1 MALGL
6 RRDALKAVTAAITSA
21 NPELLMRQALHV
33 RGSTLQAKKARVDLS
48 DYRRILVI
56 GGGKA
61 SGGMVAGLERVL
73 GGWITAGVVN
83 VPDYLKEKSPNRKI
97 SFNHATHPLP
107 SHNGANGVRR
117 MLSLIG
123 TPAKNDLV
131 ICVVSGGA
139 SSMMPFPALGLR
151 LSEKRRVTQ
160 TLLASGASIVETNI
174 VRKHL
179 SWIKGG
185 RLGQLLFPATIL
197 TLILSDVVGNRLED
211 IGSGPTAPD
220 PSTYADAKRVLEKY
234 GAWDMTP
241 RPARRILENGVAGR
255 IKETPKPGS
264 RLFRRVSN
272 VIIGDNSTA
281 CRAAAESLR
290 HDGYKTKIPNTNLEG
305 DARHAGQFLS
315 RKLGE
320 VYRRRF
326 SLVRPVALV
335 IGGETTVTVKAKGKG
350 GRNQELV
357 LSASLG
363 IHEMTN
369 VLIAS
374 AGTDGVDGNTDA
386 AGAIA
391 DGKTVRRGLKRG
403 LSPEEY
409 LGKNDSYSYFREL
422 GDLIRTG
429 PTGTN
434 VNDITIAL
442 AGVSRQ

>member
-1 MALGL
+1 LDL
-6 RRDALKAVTAAITSA
+6 RRDALKAVTAAIRSA
-21 NPELLMRQALHV
+21 NPELLMRRALLIH
-33 RGSTLQAKKARVDLS
+33 GSTLQARQTRVDLS

-61 SGGMVAGLERVL
+61 CAGMVAGLERVL
-73 GGWITAGVVN
+73 GGWITSGLVN
-83 VPDYLKEKSPNRKI
+83 VPDYLKGKSPSPRI
-97 SFNHATHPLP
+97 GFNPTTHPLP
-107 SHNGANGVRR
+107 SQSGVNGVKR

-123 TPAKNDLV
+123 TPAKDDLV

-139 SSMMPFPALGLR
+139 SSMMPFPAPGLR
-151 LSEKRRVTQ
+151 LSEKRQVTQ
-160 TLLASGASIVETNI
+160 TLLASGASIVETNT

-179 SWIKGG
+179 SRIKGG
-185 RLGQLLFPATIL
+185 RLAELLFPATIL
-197 TLILSDVVGNRLED
+197 TLILSDVVGNRIEN

-220 PSTYADAKRVLEKY
+220 PSTYADAKQVLEKY
-234 GAWDMTP
+234 RAWDITP
-241 RPARRILENGVAGR
+241 RPARKILENGVAGR
-255 IKETPKPGS
+255 IRETPKPGS
-264 RLFRRVSN
+264 RLFRRVFN

-281 CRAAAESLR
+281 CQAAVESLR
-290 HDGYKTKIPNTNLEG
+290 HDGYRTRVLSTSLEG
-305 DARHAGQFLS
+305 DARRAGRLIS
-315 RKLGE
+315 RRLWE

-326 SLVRPVALV
+326 SLGRPVALV
-335 IGGETTVTVKAKGKG
+335 IGGETTVTVRAKGKG

-363 IHEMTN
+363 ISEMTN

-391 DGKTVRRGLKRG
+391 DGTTVRRGLKRG

-409 LGKNDSYSYFREL
+409 LGKNASYSYFRRL
-422 GDLIRTG
+422 GDLIKTG

-442 AGVSRQ
+442 SGVSRE

>member
-1 MALGL
+1 MDL
-6 RRDALKAVTAAITSA
+6 RQDALKAVTAAISGA
-21 NPELLMRQALHV
+21 NPELLTREALHTHS
-33 RGSTLQAKKARVDLS
+33 STLQAGHARVDLS
-48 DYRRILVI
+48 NYRRILVI

-61 SGGMVAGLERVL
+61 SAGMVAGLERVL
-73 GGWITAGVVN
+73 GGWITAGAVN
-83 VPDYLKEKSPNRKI
+83 VPDYLKEKSPNPKI
-97 SFNHATHPLP
+97 GFYPATHPLP
-107 SHNGANGVRR
+107 SQNGANGVKR

-131 ICVVSGGA
+131 ICIVSGGA
-139 SSMMPFPALGLR
+139 SSMMPFPAPRLL

-160 TLLASGASIVETNI
+160 ALLASGASIVETNI

-179 SWIKGG
+179 SQIKGG
-185 RLGQLLFPATIL
+185 RLAELLFPATIL

-220 PSTYADAKRVLEKY
+220 PSTYADAKQVLEKY
-234 GAWDMTP
+234 GVWDMTP
-241 RPARRILENGVAGR
+241 RPARLILENGVAGR

-264 RLFRRVSN
+264 SLFRRVSN

-281 CRAAAESLR
+281 CQAAAESLR
-290 HDGYKTKIPNTNLEG
+290 HDGYRTRVPTTSLEG
-305 DARHAGQFLS
+305 DARHAGRFLS

-320 VYRRRF
+320 LYRRRF
-326 SLVRPVALV
+326 SLGRPVALV
-335 IGGETTVTVKAKGKG
+335 IGGETTVAVKAKGKG

-363 IHEMTN
+363 IDEMTN

-374 AGTDGVDGNTDA
+374 AGTDGVDGNTNA

-391 DGKTVRRGLKRG
+391 DGTTVRRGLKRG
-403 LSPEEY
+403 LSPEKY
-409 LGKNDSYSYFREL
+409 LAKNDSYSYFRKL

-434 VNDITIAL
+434 VNDITIVL

>member
-1 MALGL
+1 MDL
-6 RRDALKAVTAAITSA
+6 RRDTLKALKAAISSA
-21 NPELLMRQALHV
+21 NPELLMRRALLIH
-33 RGSTLQAKKARVDLS
+33 GSTLQARQARFDLS

-61 SGGMVAGLERVL
+61 SAGMVAGLERVL
-73 GGWITAGVVN
+73 DGWITAGVVN
-83 VPDYLKEKSPNRKI
+83 VPDYLKEKSPNPKI
-97 SFNHATHPLP
+97 GFNPTTHPLP
-107 SHNGANGVRR
+107 TQNGANGVKR

-123 TPAKNDLV
+123 TPAKDDLV

-139 SSMMPFPALGLR
+139 SSMMPFPAHGLR

-160 TLLASGASIVETNI
+160 NLLASGASVVETNI

-179 SWIKGG
+179 SCIKGG
-185 RLGQLLFPATIL
+185 RLAELLFPATIL

-220 PSTYADAKRVLEKY
+220 PSTYADAKQVLEEY
-234 GAWDMTP
+234 GAWDKIP
-241 RPARRILENGVAGR
+241 QPARRILENGVAGR
-255 IKETPKPGS
+255 IKETPKPRS

-272 VIIGDNSTA
+272 VIIGDNGIA
-281 CRAAAESLR
+281 CQAAADSLR
-290 HDGYKTKIPNTNLEG
+290 DDGYLTKVPTTSLEG
-305 DARHAGQFLS
+305 DARHAGRFLS
-315 RKLGE
+315 RELGE
-320 VYRRRF
+320 LYCRRL
-326 SLVRPVALV
+326 SLGHPVALV

-350 GRNQELV
+350 GRNQEVV

-363 IHEMTN
+363 IDGMAN

-374 AGTDGVDGNTDA
+374 AGTDGVDGNTSA

-391 DGKTVRRGLKRG
+391 DGTTVRRGLKRG

-409 LGKNDSYSYFREL
+409 LGKNDSYSYFRKL

-442 AGVSRQ
+442 VGVSRA